1 VILGTNVT
9 APQSLPNLPRN
20 KLLARMASSDYA
32 ALQPHLQ
39 PVELRFRQRLDTA
52 GRRIKSAY
60 FIERGLASV
69 VAIGGGERRQ
79 SEVTVVGNEGMTG
92 LPVLLGVDRSPHETF
107 MQVEGAGQ
115 SIATE
120 DLQNAMRASATLT
133 SFMLR
138 YAHICSI
145 QMAHTALANA
155 QGKLEERLARWLL
168 MAHDRSGTDELEL
181 THEFL
186 ALMLGVRRPGV
197 TMALHQLEQRALVR
211 TARGS
216 VTVLDRAGLESCAS
230 GLYGIP
236 EAEYER
242 LIPAA

>member
-1 VILGTNVT
+1 MTLGT
-9 APQSLPNLPRN
+9 APLPQSLPNNARN
-20 KLLARMASSDYA
+20 KLLARMSSSDLA

-39 PVELRFRQRLDTA
+39 PVELKFRQRLESPS
-52 GRRIKSAY
+52 RKIRSAF

-69 VAIGGGERRQ
+69 VAIGGGDRRQ

-92 LPVLLGVDRSPHETF
+92 LPLLLGVDRSPTETF

-115 SIATE
+115 SIAAE
-120 DLQNAMRASATLT
+120 DLHAAMRASATLT
-133 SFMLR
+133 AFMMR
-138 YAHICSI
+138 YAHVCAI

-168 MAHDRSGTDELEL
+168 MAHDRSRADELEL

-197 TMALHQLEQRALVR
+197 TMALHQLEQKALVR

-216 VTVLDRAGLESCAS
+216 VTVLDRVGLEGCAN
-230 GLYGIP
+230 GLYGTP
-236 EAEYER
+236 EAEYDR